1 MANLKEIRG
10 RITSVKNTRKITSA
24 MSRIASARL
33 ARSQAALTRARRYG
47 SRMEEVVGE
56 LVAGLDEH
64 VEHPLLT
71 PRPGNRVALVVVS
84 ADRGLCGGFNTQI
97 GKAAR
102 KFVEA
107 RREKGDELY
116 LIAVGRKAFDYLRS
130 LGINHDRMVAAPDPK
145 TVVEQ
150 ANELATEL
158 LASFEGEH
166 TEGEEDAPFD
176 EIHLLYNHFI
186 NVLTQEPTTKQLLP
200 VPPVKADESEQ
211 SEGMSLERT
220 FEPDVDTL
228 LNHLLPVSVRTA
240 VQQAFFHSAAAELA
254 ARRTAMDAATDNAS
268 NLISDLTLEYNRERQ
283 AAITTE
289 LAEIV
294 GGAEALKG

>member
-10 RITSVKNTRKITSA
+10 RITTVKNTRKITSA

-33 ARSQAALTRARRYG
+33 ARAQGALNRARRYG

-71 PRPGNRVALVVVS
+71 SRPGNRVALVVVS

-102 KFVEA
+102 KFVTA
-107 RREKGDELY
+107 RRDQGDEVY
-116 LIAVGRKAFDYLRS
+116 LIGVGRKAFDYLRS
-130 LGINHDRMVAAPDPK
+130 LGINHDRLIAAPDTK

-150 ANELATEL
+150 ANELSTEL
-158 LASFEGEH
+158 LANFEGEA
-166 TEGEEDAPFD
+166 TESEGGQFD

-186 NVLTQEPTTKQLLP
+186 NVLTQAPTTKQLLP
-200 VPPVKADESEQ
+200 VPPVEPAEK
-211 SEGMSLERT
+211 EGMSLERS

-228 LNHLLPVSVRTA
+228 LNHLLPVAVRTA